1 MNCKNCNDLINE
13 KDNYCASCG
22 GKVIRNR
29 LTIKNLLEHFSEQFL
44 NYDNKFLQT
53 FIHLFTK
60 PEVVID
66 GYINGTRKKYV
77 DAISYFAIAI
87 TLSGLQL
94 FILNKFFPGV
104 MDFSAISRKE
114 TEEFNRQTMSF
125 LQEYQ
130 SIVMMFY
137 IPLYALM
144 SKITFLKIK
153 KYNYT
158 EHLVIFMYIQ
168 AQISIIS
175 LFYTVGLLIL
185 GVPFI
190 VLSYLIIPLMI
201 VYSAFCLKRLYG
213 LNFQEIILR
222 TLIFLI
228 ILGVFM
234 VILTIIMTG
243 AIFLMGGFD
252 EMIEAKK
259 AAKEALGN

>member
-1 MNCKNCNDLINE
+1 MSI
-13 KDNYCASCG
+13 KDNDNFCPSCG

-29 LTIKNLLEHFSEQFL
+29 LTIKNLLAYFSEQFL
-44 NYDNKFLQT
+44 NYDNKFFQT

-60 PEVVID
+60 PEVVIG
-66 GYINGTRKKYV
+66 GYINGVRKKYV

-94 FILNKFFPGV
+94 YILNKFFPDA
-104 MDFSAISRKE
+104 MDFTAISRKE
-114 TEEFNRQTMSF
+114 TEEFNKQTMSF

-201 VYSAFCLKRLYG
+201 VYSAFCLKRLYS

-228 ILGVFM
+228 ILGIFM
-234 VILTIIMTG
+234 VLLVIIITGLLFLT
-243 AIFLMGGFD
+243 GGFD
-252 EMIEAKK
+252 GMIEAQN
-259 AAKEALGN
+259 AAKEASGN